1 MSDFFDSILT
11 PYRIIHDARQRLS
24 KDPSDPKEIYRRANI
39 IRERLKA
46 QKRLGKMEEMERR
59 EIEKDKSL
67 IRFDRLVR
75 ESQT

>member
-1 MSDFFDSILT
+1 MNFFDSILT

-46 QKRLGKMEEMERR
+46 QKRLGKLQEQEREEL
-59 EIEKDKSL
+59 EKDKSL
-67 IRFDRLVR
+67 IRFDRMVR
-75 ESQT
+75 ES